1 MASTTIPG
9 VLESWAAKQPG
20 KTLFTFV
27 DDKGRPS
34 QALTYAECL
43 AGGQAI
49 AASLARFEAGTRVIL
64 AYAPGL
70 DFIVSFLGC
79 LAAGVIPVPVYPPN
93 PTSLDADLPKLCH
106 VAQDS
111 QAAAI
116 LTSSSYYRVSLAA
129 RAFGLATC
137 RCRRGGRST
146 WPALEWVV
154 TDRVAARAIAEATT
168 ATSSGAS
175 ASTSQ
180 PEAERRP
187 PPDPG
192 SVAFLQYTSGSTSD
206 PKGVMVTHRALLHN
220 VRLIARQ
227 LGRPAAI
234 IPPSGVEVSWLPQ
247 YHDMGLIGGYLVTLF
262 VGATGYY
269 MSPLSFLRDPLLWLR
284 LISAHGG
291 THTQAPDFAYAL
303 CARRAQTCRAAGSD
317 ADRQALADLDLSS
330 LAHAFN
336 AADTV
341 RAASMD
347 AFVAAFAANGFDP
360 RAFSPGYG
368 LAENTVY
375 VSDGGGTRFMLDR
388 AALEG
393 DGRRAVGDMEAVGLG
408 VPPPEVEIAIVDPE
422 TRRRCPVD
430 RVGEIWVRSDS
441 KAAGYWGKQ
450 ELSQQMFEA
459 AIAGESESDH
469 EEDSRGGRRHRSG
482 RRSRSAEAHGQAS
495 AGSAKGASGS
505 RNERRGEHLRGSGGG
520 GDGGGGGGYLRTGDL
535 GMLTEERGELVFVG
549 RIKDIIVVRGRNLA
563 PQDVERAVE
572 AASRGK
578 DRQWWQPW
586 RGLGDGSGTASVAPR
601 CLRRGGT
608 VIFASTPRGAS
619 GAQQRIV
626 FLGELDTRPDVT
638 RNDNALLPSTGA
650 AEAAGATGGATAAAL
665 DGLVSLVRKTVAKEF
680 GVTVD
685 VVMLLPPR
693 SIPRTTSGK
702 LRRQAARA
710 SFEDGTL
717 QAKSICLSGGTVK
730 SGAAAGSGL
739 AKESDGSGAGVDT
752 PFADTEDRAK
762 LRVMRRRRD
771 RVKTLTSL
779 LLQFL
784 GQRGIRAKVFDEI
797 TAAGADSVTLLE
809 LHEAMQRDLD
819 VKLPISFLV
828 DHKTIRS
835 VADGLESVLPLP
847 AGADTDMFGGSDG
860 GNEDSDGGDEDGVVA
875 APGGAL
881 GGGSACYNLVD
892 LVLSKRTCTL
902 LVGAGVAA
910 GSYVTMA
917 ERDVGWYEQPKILFE
932 GPGMRNEGWIKGRM
946 MDEYHGFWITYLV
959 DDLPVE
965 LVLCAVGLIVHRL
978 IAYAPLSI
986 TRRFQARSFC
996 DASIGIAGMVY
1007 LHRAKALF
1015 VGLLVLVNLIA
1026 VRALRTLH
1034 PLDLPGGAR
1043 WHPLAIFTW
1052 VFALLVSVVNHYSWN
1067 QTCVQIAERLGIP
1080 LALRGWAKLAD
1091 GFHDSY
1097 PPASHRELPRSVRYL
1112 LLRMMSFNFDLLEA
1126 DQAGQPRCLGPTKG
1140 SPSEEDADAEGEK
1153 LEGRGLLACL
1163 GYLFYSPLALHG
1175 PTMTHGNFHN
1185 DVIAS
1190 LSSSTAPVRP
1200 RFWRRITYGI
1210 VSVALSILLL
1220 TLSLHYFYYPAV
1232 IFFSVHSELRPWE
1245 WFFYGGAHMTFMYVS
1260 NSAFYR
1266 LAHTMALAD
1275 GVQAPEEMPADLMAA
1290 TASFRVLWASY
1301 HRSWHEFFMRYI
1313 FFPVGG
1319 GYRGIVVTVGF
1330 SLVLHG
1336 LGTYWLLWSGFNLV
1350 GFVLEKRLLSFA
1362 WYRRPGWLVRVINR
1376 SVVVIAHVYPFDVFT
1391 YEGFLQLVWMI
1402 VVFVALYETWG
1413 CTCWKASNRAKEE

>member
-1 MASTTIPG
+1 MASSIPTIPG
-9 VLESWAAKQPG
+9 VLSGWAAKQPD

-43 AGGQAI
+43 VGSQAI

-180 PEAERRP
+180 LEAERRP

-317 ADRQALADLDLSS
+317 ADRRALADLDLSS

-459 AIAGESESDH
+459 AIAGE
-469 EEDSRGGRRHRSG
+469 
-482 RRSRSAEAHGQAS
+482 
-495 AGSAKGASGS
+495 
-505 RNERRGEHLRGSGGG
+505 
-520 GDGGGGGGYLRTGDL
+520 
-535 GMLTEERGELVFVG
+535 
-549 RIKDIIVVRGRNLA
+549 I
-563 PQDVERAVE
+563 
-572 AASRGK
+572 
-578 DRQWWQPW
+578 
-586 RGLGDGSGTASVAPR
+586 
-601 CLRRGGT
+601 
-608 VIFASTPRGAS
+608 
-619 GAQQRIV
+619 
-626 FLGELDTRPDVT
+626 
-638 RNDNALLPSTGA
+638 
-650 AEAAGATGGATAAAL
+650 
-665 DGLVSLVRKTVAKEF
+665 
-680 GVTVD
+680 
-685 VVMLLPPR
+685 
-693 SIPRTTSGK
+693 
-702 LRRQAARA
+702 
-710 SFEDGTL
+710 
-717 QAKSICLSGGTVK
+717 
-730 SGAAAGSGL
+730 
-739 AKESDGSGAGVDT
+739 
-752 PFADTEDRAK
+752 
-762 LRVMRRRRD
+762 
-771 RVKTLTSL
+771 
-779 LLQFL
+779 
-784 GQRGIRAKVFDEI
+784 FDEI
-797 TAAGADSVTLLE
+797 AAAGADSVTLLE

-835 VADGLESVLPLP
+835 VAEGLESVLPLP
-847 AGADTDMFGGSDG
+847 AGADTDMFGGFDG
-860 GNEDSDGGDEDGVVA
+860 VNDDNDGGDEDGVAA
-875 APGGAL
+875 APGGTL
-881 GGGSACYNLVD
+881 GGGSAYYNLVD

-965 LVLCAVGLIVHRL
+965 LVLCAV
-978 IAYAPLSI
+978 
-986 TRRFQARSFC
+986 
-996 DASIGIAGMVY
+996 
-1007 LHRAKALF
+1007 
-1015 VGLLVLVNLIA
+1015 
-1026 VRALRTLH
+1026 
-1034 PLDLPGGAR
+1034 
-1043 WHPLAIFTW
+1043 
-1052 VFALLVSVVNHYSWN
+1052 
-1067 QTCVQIAERLGIP
+1067 
-1080 LALRGWAKLAD
+1080 
-1091 GFHDSY
+1091 
-1097 PPASHRELPRSVRYL
+1097 ASHRELPRSVRYL

-1210 VSVALSILLL
+1210 VSVALSIFLL

-1232 IFFSVHSELRPWE
+1232 IFFSVHGELRPWE

-1275 GVQAPEEMPADLMAA
+1275 GVEAPEDMPADLMAA

-1391 YEGFLQLVWMI
+1391 YEGFLQLLWMI

-1413 CTCWKASNRAKEE
+1413 CTCWKASKEE